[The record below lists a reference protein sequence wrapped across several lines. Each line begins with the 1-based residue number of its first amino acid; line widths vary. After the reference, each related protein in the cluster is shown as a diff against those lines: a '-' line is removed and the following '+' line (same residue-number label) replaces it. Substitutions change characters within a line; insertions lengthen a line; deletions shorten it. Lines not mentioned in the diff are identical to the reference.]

1 MTTKVAINKKI
12 PARWRNYN
20 PCGVPIQGERIIAF
34 KTPLSRR
41 CDSESDQYNEIKPR
55 ERFTPMDLV
64 NHLSQK
70 HVKLGMVV
78 DLTNTDRYYNHKE
91 FSDQGIPHHKIKC
104 VGTEIPNENVVTRF
118 KTEVC
123 SFLDKESDSDAV
135 VGVHCTHGL
144 NRSGYV
150 VCRYLIECRGYTSE
164 AAIKAFNE
172 ARGHHMER
180 ENYLKDLRE
189 KIPKFDFT
197 SFVRVRDNGK
207 QDEIQFDRP
216 RHLYTNPRYAT
227 RKDAFEE
234 DVTNWRSPN
243 HVREN
248 TNGYNNFRPRYQ
260 QVDRYQSTS
269 NPTQRRNYQQVD
281 RYQSTSN
288 PTQRRHYQQV
298 DRYQSTSNP
307 TQRRHYQQVDRY
319 QSTSNPTHRREVWK
333 GTTQGR

>member
-1 MTTKVAINKKI
+1 
-12 PARWRNYN
+12 
-20 PCGVPIQGERIIAF
+20 
-34 KTPLSRR
+34 
-41 CDSESDQYNEIKPR
+41 
-55 ERFTPMDLV
+55 
-64 NHLSQK
+64 
-70 HVKLGMVV
+70 
-78 DLTNTDRYYNHKE
+78 
-91 FSDQGIPHHKIKC
+91 
-104 VGTEIPNENVVTRF
+104 
-118 KTEVC
+118 
-123 SFLDKESDSDAV
+123 
-135 VGVHCTHGL
+135 
-144 NRSGYV
+144 
-150 VCRYLIECRGYTSE
+150 
-164 AAIKAFNE
+164 
-172 ARGHHMER
+172 MER

-189 KIPKFDFT
+189 KIPKLWVNYSISLYTISLRYVKRMSQSNVWQATSCLPFKFVWNAVTFNSDFT